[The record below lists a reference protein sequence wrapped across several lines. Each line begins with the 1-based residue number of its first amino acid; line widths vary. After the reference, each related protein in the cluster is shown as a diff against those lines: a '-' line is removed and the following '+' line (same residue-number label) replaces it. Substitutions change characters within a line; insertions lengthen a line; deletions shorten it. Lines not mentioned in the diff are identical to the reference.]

1 MASFIKCT
9 AAFSFHATSSSGLY
23 QALSSPTRYHHIKS
37 QFFNSFV
44 VPQQV
49 RRIHKTSMLQLNRFL
64 FEQSELDE
72 PIEDGG
78 GDTIPTVTLT
88 KNDYRTIHA
97 ARTLGLKNGDTLRAG
112 IVRTN
117 QIPGGFLTD
126 QDVDPHPHAGNV
138 TDQATIEWFPEG
150 KIKKAEP
157 TARGE
162 PPGSLRVTLHS
173 LASSYR
179 VFENA
184 AHEEEI
190 LPVSLILALPR
201 PLALGR
207 LLPMIA
213 QLGVEHLVLTSAKK
227 VPKDY
232 FGSHL
237 FRKPHELEKLLVEGL
252 CQAGDTQLPHVSVVK
267 HLKSFVNGD
276 LDTLFPPEE
285 YARVIAHPQRYN
297 DDNPPLRM
305 SNVVFPKSS
314 TSRKI
319 VLAVGPEGGWTEDN
333 DLDMFR
339 DQGFQQISLGTR
351 ILRSDVA
358 VVSLLSLAHATC
370 ATSEHPPAAS

>member
-9 AAFSFHATSSSGLY
+9 AAFSFHATSSSGLH
-23 QALSSPTRYHHIKS
+23 QALSPTRYHHIKT
-37 QFFNSFV
+37 QVFNSFV
-44 VPQQV
+44 LPQQV

-112 IVRTN
+112 IVRKKN
-117 QIPGGFLTD
+117 
-126 QDVDPHPHAGNV
+126 QDVDLHPHADQKNRHAGNV
-138 TDQATIEWFPEG
+138 TDQATIEWLPEG
-150 KIKKAEP
+150 KIKKPEP
-157 TARGE
+157 TARRGD

-184 AHEEEI
+184 AHEEET

-252 CQAGDTQLPHVSVVK
+252 CQAGDTQLPHVSIVK

-333 DLDMFR
+333 ELDMFR

-370 ATSEHPPAAS
+370 ATTEQPPEAS